1 MSALPVSLNV
11 LAICMQALVQFP
23 DPVSASNAKQALE
36 GHAIYDGGYN
46 RVRDATALVIT
57 PHL

>member
-1 MSALPVSLNV
+1 MLLLPVSPVNSPY
-11 LAICMQALVQFP
+11 CMQALVQFP

-46 RVRDATALVIT
+46 RVCNTAALF
-57 PHL
+57 